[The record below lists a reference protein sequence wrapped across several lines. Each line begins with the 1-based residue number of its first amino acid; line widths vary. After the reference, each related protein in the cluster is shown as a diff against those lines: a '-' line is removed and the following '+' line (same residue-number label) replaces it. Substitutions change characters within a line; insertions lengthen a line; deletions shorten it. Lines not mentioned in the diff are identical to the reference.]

1 VKFKLVG
8 ETHEGMPRATPTDGG
23 DVTGVDSTYLDVLGL
38 RLVLVVGSV
47 LIKIGQALEQKLT
60 RQRRHLRRSSHPGR
74 CRRLN
79 RTRDLRAGRR
89 PAARLR
95 RADWSWWLWRARCVE
110 EAEEVE
116 RVQAPAVG
124 ALAAWVGDFAART
137 HFGLSFLA
145 SHRGLS
151 AGRVSHSDTC
161 TLLETGTCG
170 PSLGASKPCGRTGM

>member
-1 VKFKLVG
+1 MKLKVVRA
-8 ETHEGMPRATPTDGG
+8 THEGMPRATPTDGG
-23 DVTGVDSTYLDVLGL
+23 NVTGVDPTYLDVLGF

-47 LIKIGQALEQKLT
+47 LVEMGQALEQKLT
-60 RQRRHLRRSSHPGR
+60 RRRRHLRRSSHPDR

-79 RTRDLRAGRR
+79 RTQDLHAGRR

-116 RVQAPAVG
+116 EVQVPAVG

-151 AGRVSHSDTC
+151 AG
-161 TLLETGTCG
+161 
-170 PSLGASKPCGRTGM
+170 A